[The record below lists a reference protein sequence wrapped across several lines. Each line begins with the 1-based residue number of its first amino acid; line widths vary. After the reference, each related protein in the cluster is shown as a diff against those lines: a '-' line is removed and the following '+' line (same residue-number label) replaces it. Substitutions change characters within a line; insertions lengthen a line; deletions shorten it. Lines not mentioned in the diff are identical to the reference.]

1 MKGIQFV
8 TDEKGKKTAVVI
20 DLSEHGRLWEDFYD
34 GLVAQERDDEPR
46 TPWNQAKAELGL
58 DQDKGG

>member
-20 DLSEHGRLWEDFYD
+20 DLSEHRRLWEDFYD
-34 GLVAQERDDEPR
+34 GLTVLEREDEPR
-46 TPWNQAKAELGL
+46 IPWNKVKLELGL
-58 DQDKGG
+58 DRAEGA

>member
-20 DLSEHGRLWEDFYD
+20 DLSEHGLLWEDFYD
-34 GLVAQERDDEPR
+34 GLTVLERKDDPR
-46 TPWNQAKAELGL
+46 IPWNAAKSELGL
-58 DQDKGG
+58 DRDESA

>member
-1 MKGIQFV
+1 MKGIKFV

-34 GLVAQERDDEPR
+34 GLTVLDREDEPR
-46 TPWNQAKAELGL
+46 TPWNKVKSELGL
-58 DQDKGG
+58 DRAEGA